1 MTQSIIFDLD
11 YCLSP
16 GDEVGAKFYGP
27 AFEAMRRA
35 NHGVLTDAALSKA
48 FAECMRFPF
57 DDVATRFRFSE
68 AMYHAGLRGFAALEV
83 TAPMHGY
90 DDLDELGKLQARR
103 FLVTSGFP
111 RLQRSKLAMLG
122 VAPLFEAVYVDAIG
136 DHPRRGKDAI
146 FAELVAGHGL
156 ATRDVWV
163 LGDNADSEI
172 AAGNRLGM
180 ITVQILRPGVERS
193 EAARYAVGNLRE
205 FGMLLHHAG
214 GSDLSA
220 NALKSTSG

>member
-1 MTQSIIFDLD
+1 MTRSIIFDLD

-16 GDEVGAKFYGP
+16 GDEVGAKFYEP
-27 AFEAMRRA
+27 AFAAIRRA
-35 NHGVLTDAALSKA
+35 NHGALTDSALSRA

-83 TAPMHGY
+83 SAPMHGY
-90 DDLDELGKLQARR
+90 GDLDELRKLQARR

-111 RLQRSKLAMLG
+111 GLQRSKLAMLG
-122 VAPLFEAVYVDAIG
+122 IAPLFEAVYVDAIG
-136 DHPRRGKDAI
+136 DHPRRGKLAI

-156 ATRDVWV
+156 AAEDVWV
-163 LGDNADSEI
+163 VGDNADSEI

-180 ITVQILRPGVERS
+180 TTVQILRPGVERS
-193 EAARYAVGNLRE
+193 DAARYAVGNLRE
-205 FGMLLHHAG
+205 FGVLLRHAD
-214 GSDLSA
+214 GSDPSA
-220 NALKSTSG
+220 NAPKSTSG